1 MLLGGDS
8 DYDVKLVISGIKNDA
23 PDWAQTCVTKTAVIS
38 KLERFEGTRDS
49 ALVRSSGK
57 KSCQVLG

>member
-23 PDWAQTCVTKTAVIS
+23 PDGAQTCVTINAH
-38 KLERFEGTRDS
+38 EFR
-49 ALVRSSGK
+49 
-57 KSCQVLG
+57 